1 MNRKQYA
8 IFDQVASLFLNPVTF
23 NTDAEAIR
31 WFTTTIND
39 TTNPTMVSLHPEGY
53 TLYRLADY
61 NDLTGTYQ
69 PRDIENNGE
78 PSQDPKLI
86 IQGTQV
92 KDKETKL
99 TLEDIQKLIQDISLP
114 QNVQKIN

>member
-1 MNRKQYA
+1 MIKKQYA
-8 IFDQVASLFLNPVTF
+8 IFDQVASIFLNPVTF

-31 WFTTTIND
+31 WFTTTVND
-39 TTNPTMVSLHPEGY
+39 KNNPSMISLHPEGY

-69 PRDIENNGE
+69 PRDVTSSGE

-92 KDKETKL
+92 QDTEQKL
-99 TLEDIQKLIQDISLP
+99 TLEDIQKLIKDISLP